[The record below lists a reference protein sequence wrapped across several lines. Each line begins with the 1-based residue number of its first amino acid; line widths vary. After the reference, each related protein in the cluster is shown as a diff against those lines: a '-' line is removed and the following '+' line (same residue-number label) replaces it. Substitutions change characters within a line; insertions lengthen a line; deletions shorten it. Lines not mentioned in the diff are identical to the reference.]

1 MSGALEIRPTSIRE
15 HAATPE
21 AITGAILDHFA
32 HHDADVI
39 VRSVGQHL
47 VLTHAAHLRHFWSP
61 WLHVEVEAHDRASR
75 VIAKFTPHPNLWTS
89 FAFGYFT
96 LGALAFFAGFCA
108 LAQAMLR
115 QSAWAWWVA
124 AGAAVGMLAMFVF
137 AKLGQRLAAQQM
149 GDLSTRLDAVLAG
162 VGLGA
167 GSSDG
172 VGPVDRV

>member
-1 MSGALEIRPTSIRE
+1 MSGALEIRPTSIRK
-15 HAATPE
+15 HAAPPE

-47 VLTHAAHLRHFWSP
+47 VLTHSAHLRHFWSP
-61 WLHVEVEAHDRASR
+61 WLHIEVEAHERASR

-96 LGALAFFAGFCA
+96 LGALAFFGGFFA
-108 LAQAMLR
+108 VAQAIVN
-115 QSAWAWWVA
+115 QSAWAWWIA
-124 AGAAVGMLAMFVF
+124 AGAGVGMLAMFVF

-149 GDLSTRLDAVLAG
+149 GDLSTRLNAVLAG
-162 VGLGA
+162 VGLSA
-167 GSSDG
+167 GTPGGDRL
-172 VGPVDRV
+172 VDRV

>member
-1 MSGALEIRPTSIRE
+1 M
-15 HAATPE
+15 
-21 AITGAILDHFA
+21 
-32 HHDADVI
+32 I

-96 LGALAFFAGFCA
+96 LGALAFFAGFFA

>member
-1 MSGALEIRPTSIRE
+1 
-15 HAATPE
+15 
-21 AITGAILDHFA
+21 
-32 HHDADVI
+32 
-39 VRSVGQHL
+39 
-47 VLTHAAHLRHFWSP
+47 
-61 WLHVEVEAHDRASR
+61 
-75 VIAKFTPHPNLWTS
+75 
-89 FAFGYFT
+89 
-96 LGALAFFAGFCA
+96 
-108 LAQAMLR
+108 MLR